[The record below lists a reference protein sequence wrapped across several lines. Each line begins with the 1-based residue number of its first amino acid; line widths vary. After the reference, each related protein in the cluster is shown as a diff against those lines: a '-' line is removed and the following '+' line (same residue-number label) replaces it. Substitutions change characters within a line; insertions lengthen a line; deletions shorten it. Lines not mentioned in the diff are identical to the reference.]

1 MQDAAEKWDAIY
13 RDRTQLPAP
22 PTRVLAENVHL
33 LPAGGD
39 ALELAC
45 GLAGNATL
53 LAQRG
58 FRARAW
64 DISAVVTTRLAEF
77 ARAQDLP
84 LEAEVRDLT
93 AAPPPPDS
101 ADVIVVAHFLD
112 RALFPAILAALRPGG
127 LLFYQTFT
135 QTRTTGAGPQNPAFR
150 LERNELLA
158 LCAGL
163 QILVYREEEESGDVT
178 QGLRDEAMI
187 VARRPAGAQ

>member
-1 MQDAAEKWDAIY
+1 MQDPAAKWDAIY

-64 DISAVVTTRLAEF
+64 DISAVVTERLTQF
-77 ARAQDLP
+77 ARDQGLP
-84 LEAEVRDLT
+84 LQAEVRDL
-93 AAPPPPDS
+93 AASPPPPDS

-112 RALFPAILAALRPGG
+112 RDLFPHIIAALRPGG
-127 LLFYQTFT
+127 LLFYQTFI
-135 QTRTTGAGPQNPAFR
+135 RARMSGAGPQNPAFR
-150 LERNELLA
+150 LAPNELLE
-158 LCAGL
+158 LCDEL
-163 QILVYREEEESGDVT
+163 RVLVYREEDDAGDLT
-178 QGLRDEAMI
+178 LGLRDEAMI
-187 VARRPAGAQ
+187 VARRPASS